1 MATIPVTVTE
11 GEARTFIATW
21 TNLSTGDVGEP
32 IRYAGAAD
40 RTVQVFGDFGGAT
53 VTLEGTLEQ
62 VPTTWLPLNDA
73 QGNPIEIT
81 EARLE
86 AITELVRQV
95 RPVVAGGTGT
105 AVTVMMLM
113 RQTI

>member
-1 MATIPVTVTE
+1 MPTIPVTITE

-21 TNLSTGDVGEP
+21 PNMASGDVGEP

-40 RTVQVFGDFGGAT
+40 RTVQVIGEFGGAT
-53 VTLEGTLEQ
+53 VSLEGTLEP

-73 QGNPIEIT
+73 QGQPVEIT
-81 EARLE
+81 EPRLE
-86 AITELVRQV
+86 AITELVRHV
-95 RPVVAGGTGT
+95 RPAVTGGTGT
-105 AVTVMMLM
+105 NVTILLLM